1 MARAADAAVICVR
14 RDYSRVDQVAT
25 AMTRLRATGVQTVGA
40 VLNGI
45 PPRSYAY
52 RYGSYYYHAPRE
64 RSENGALGESG

>member
-25 AMTRLRATGVQTVGA
+25 AMTRLKATGVQTVGA

-52 RYGSYYYHAPRE
+52 RYGSYYYHAARPSRE
-64 RSENGALGESG
+64 EQTLGESS